1 MRTRRPHSMRHETS
15 WVQPMAD
22 GLVLDASAMVDLL
35 IASPQAI
42 PVRDRIRG
50 HAIHVPAHFDAEVL
64 SALGRLER
72 ASQLTA
78 REAEERV
85 RSLADASFERHPCA
99 ALVLGAWTRRA
110 NVRLVDALYLEV
122 GSRLGL
128 PVVSTDARLA
138 ATDATVELIEAR

>member
-1 MRTRRPHSMRHETS
+1 
-15 WVQPMAD
+15 MAD

-50 HAIHVPAHFDAEVL
+50 RVIHVPAHFDAEVL

-78 REAEERV
+78 RETEERV
-85 RSLADASFERHPCA
+85 ASLAESTFERHLCA
-99 ALVLGAWTRRA
+99 PLVLGAWTRRA
-110 NVRLVDALYLEV
+110 NMRLVDALYVEL
-122 GSRLGL
+122 GSKLGL

-138 ATDATVELIEAR
+138 ATDSTVELVEAR

>member
-1 MRTRRPHSMRHETS
+1 M
-15 WVQPMAD
+15 
-22 GLVLDASAMVDLL
+22 
-35 IASPQAI
+35 
-42 PVRDRIRG
+42 
-50 HAIHVPAHFDAEVL
+50 PAHFDAEVL

-85 RSLADASFERHPCA
+85 RSLAEATFERHPCA
-99 ALVLGAWTRRA
+99 ALVLEAWTRRA
-110 NVRLVDALYLEV
+110 NVRLVDALYLEL